1 MSVRDS
7 STTSLAARRT
17 SVKSR
22 HFGIGAGFVDKDEA
36 LRVKIDLP
44 FEPLLTRGIY
54 IAAPLLGGVRCLFLS
69 VIFLRWKKRQSEAM
83 PADIPRRFNN
93 SCNSA
98 SVISVFTVTASKI
111 NCECASIRCD
121 LRSPPG
127 RLGTTSP
134 ASLRR
139 LRQRIALAALI
150 PKRSA
155 ARRQDKPSSIAATTL
170 WRRSTE
176 SALVMHA
183 DLPRQHP
190 AWIWLAPFWESQPIH
205 SGRKML

>member
-17 SVKSR
+17 SVKSLED
-22 HFGIGAGFVDKDEA
+22 FSLEELEKDLSEA

-98 SVISVFTVTASKI
+98 SVISAFTVTASKI

-183 DLPRQHP
+183 DIPRQHP
-190 AWIWLAPFWESQPIH
+190 A
-205 SGRKML
+205 